1 MLGYLKE
8 LLNPGTSPRVPS
20 ETPSRISSG
29 NQKDA
34 PFYTPHGASP
44 KILSDLRL
52 RVIKFSTF
60 DFCLWYM
67 RAIVEE
73 IMTSLVNGIGKNV
86 APIMVTF
93 FLPIDIRIG
102 ITSLETHL

>member
-1 MLGYLKE
+1 
-8 LLNPGTSPRVPS
+8 
-20 ETPSRISSG
+20 
-29 NQKDA
+29 
-34 PFYTPHGASP
+34 
-44 KILSDLRL
+44 
-52 RVIKFSTF
+52 
-60 DFCLWYM
+60 M